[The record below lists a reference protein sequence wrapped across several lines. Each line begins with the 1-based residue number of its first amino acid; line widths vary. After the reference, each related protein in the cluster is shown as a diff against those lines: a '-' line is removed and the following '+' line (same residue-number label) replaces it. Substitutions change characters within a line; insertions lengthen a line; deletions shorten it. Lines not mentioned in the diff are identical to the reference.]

1 MAEAALDAVEES
13 TFVSV
18 LADAVGA
25 LEREQVQYVL
35 IGGVAATAYGRDR
48 WTADLDVLVHAGDA
62 DRALEA
68 LGRAGFE
75 TERTNPQWIFKAT
88 RDGVTVDVIFWM
100 KGNVVLDD
108 ELLGHAHE
116 ADVRRVRARV
126 AAPEDIVVLKA
137 LAHDEQS
144 PRHWGDALGVLAA
157 CEVDWDYLVRRA
169 RFGTRRV
176 LSLLVYAESNDLVVP
191 PRVVRGLFDLAYPV
205 EDE

>member
-1 MAEAALDAVEES
+1 MSQTSVGAVEEG
-13 TFVSV
+13 TFLGVF
-18 LADAVGA
+18 ADTVAA
-25 LEREQVQYVL
+25 LEREEIPYVL
-35 IGGVAATAYGRDR
+35 IGGIAATAYGRDR
-48 WTADLDVLVHAGDA
+48 WTADIDVLVHAGDA

-68 LGRAGFE
+68 LAASGFE
-75 TERTNPQWIFKAT
+75 AERTNPQWIFKAS

-108 ELLGHAHE
+108 EMLERARDAEFRG
-116 ADVRRVRARV
+116 VRARTV
-126 AAPEDIVVLKA
+126 APEDVVVLKA